1 MNYKIFLI
9 NLDGASKRFDEIRRQ
24 LDFMGV
30 HFERVSA
37 VDGNLLSQDKIDCC
51 YSKELNRQKYFVPLT
66 RGEIGCYLSHIS
78 IFKKLLDENLDYA
91 IVLEDDLVFKPG
103 FARIPSVVESIKVK
117 WDYIKLIAPG
127 KKKQIN
133 SRIGLGIDSGNGSDF
148 ELVTWRKVPI
158 GTAAYVVSRDG
169 AKKFIEKRSV
179 FYRPLDVDLQFPWET
194 GVEIFGLLP
203 HMVDE
208 AALPSQ
214 IDHRRGKSHYPLAR
228 VVHKLKYLITSVA
241 RRKK

>member
-169 AKKFIEKRSV
+169 AKKFIGSLPEKIECIPPTGSQTDIAFHV
-179 FYRPLDVDLQFPWET
+179 SPW
-194 GVEIFGLLP
+194 
-203 HMVDE
+203 
-208 AALPSQ
+208 
-214 IDHRRGKSHYPLAR
+214 YPPRA
-228 VVHKLKYLITSVA
+228 VA
-241 RRKK
+241 NFVLFFAPFACQY

>member
-78 IFKKLLDENLDYA
+78 IFKKL
-91 IVLEDDLVFKPG
+91 
-103 FARIPSVVESIKVK
+103 
-117 WDYIKLIAPG
+117 
-127 KKKQIN
+127 
-133 SRIGLGIDSGNGSDF
+133 
-148 ELVTWRKVPI
+148 
-158 GTAAYVVSRDG
+158 
-169 AKKFIEKRSV
+169 
-179 FYRPLDVDLQFPWET
+179 
-194 GVEIFGLLP
+194 
-203 HMVDE
+203 
-208 AALPSQ
+208 
-214 IDHRRGKSHYPLAR
+214 
-228 VVHKLKYLITSVA
+228 
-241 RRKK
+241 